1 MILEENSKRLSV
13 EVRGGQG
20 QRHKGT
26 PLLGR
31 WGEEEKPA
39 KETRKK
45 CPGMSWKRK
54 AESMTRRKDGRR
66 ALIGQVRQ
74 G

>member
-13 EVRGGQG
+13 EVRGAKDGG
-20 QRHKGT
+20 IREPHS
-26 PLLGR
+26 
-31 WGEEEKPA
+31 WDVGEKKPA